1 MGKTRVEAGGVVP
14 CMPKAL
20 AFGFANEHVSAGVI
34 GLPAMELVPAQ
45 CGAGGSKKPCALCLK
60 LGVAKTPMLLAL
72 GPAWACAHERPGCA
86 IVVGQAFEQVE
97 EPSALCNRRHALC
110 QCRAHGLAHGG
121 IGGKLARVQL
131 GVASAQKEPA
141 CSLGQVLVV

>member
-1 MGKTRVEAGGVVP
+1 MGKSRVEAGGVVP

-110 QCRAHGLAHGG
+110 HQH
-121 IGGKLARVQL
+121 QL
-131 GVASAQKEPA
+131 SCDPA
-141 CSLGQVLVV
+141 